1 MKRKLVKATVIV
13 SAFMMLT
20 MGLTGC
26 KKKTEC
32 DFCGEMKKCSEETFF
47 GETVN
52 ICGDCEK
59 DLEAFGSMFQ

>member
-13 SAFMMLT
+13 STLMMLT

-32 DFCGEMKKCSEETFF
+32 YFCEQMKHCKEETMF
-47 GETVN
+47 GETVY
-52 ICGDCEK
+52 ICGDCEEA
-59 DLEAFGSMFQ
+59 LEELGSMFQ